1 MNGALI
7 NILQGEDL
15 GKNDRRVATA
25 LVSVAV
31 PLTVAAVLGGL
42 KLGGSGWAA
51 VRAARKA

>member
-15 GKNDRRVATA
+15 GKNDRRVAAA

-31 PLTVAAVLGGL
+31 PLTVATALGVV
-42 KLGGSGWAA
+42 KLSRSAWAA